1 MLDKVHVYKLIEH
14 RIWMLITRT
23 SSVSYPMAITLDG
36 GDKDSIE
43 AFFAVVFHENGR
55 LEIPTK
61 VGFIPNEYGSW
72 DFDEN
77 TQEIIFVNSKD
88 QSEIRASLPEPLPYG
103 DNVIAIKLKNGSP
116 DSTAET
122 LFVNAPHL
130 NHPKI
135 THQQISSRQVLLV
148 PRKEFSFSLYK
159 KLRWSGISV
168 KLVDCEQGLLSFLHE
183 AYEYLA
189 NHPRIENIVISRKNR
204 LFIKFAQGYQ
214 LAFLNNQGLV
224 SFDYLSGSRQVVM
237 EFLIVVLTENNLRLF
252 DEANSRDE
260 ETMLQDILNKQFYQR
275 YKLINFPNP

>member
-1 MLDKVHVYKLIEH
+1 MIDKVHVYKLIEN

-23 SSVSYPMAITLDG
+23 SSVSYPMVVTLDG
-36 GDKDSIE
+36 GDKDSID
-43 AFFAVVFHENGR
+43 AFFAVIFHENGR

-77 TQEIIFVNSKD
+77 TQEIIFINSKD

-103 DNVIAIKLKNGSP
+103 DNVVAIKLKNGSP
-116 DSTAET
+116 DSTTET
-122 LFVNAPHL
+122 LFVNALHL
-130 NHPKI
+130 EHPKI

-168 KLVDCEQGLLSFLHE
+168 KLVDCEQDLLSFLHE

-189 NHPRIENIVISRKNR
+189 NHPRIESVVISRKNR
-204 LFIKFAQGYQ
+204 PFIKFAQGYQ
-214 LAFLNNQGLV
+214 LVFLDNQSSV
-224 SFDYLSGSRQVVM
+224 PFDYLSGSRQVVM
-237 EFLIVVLTENNLRLF
+237 EFLTVVLTENNLRLF
-252 DEANSRDE
+252 DEADSRDE
-260 ETMLQDILNKQFYQR
+260 KTMLQDILNKHFYQR
-275 YKLINFPNP
+275 YKLIDLPNL